1 VSLGAKVMSN
11 LNEGTRKEPM
21 DDQKKTDFPFLPR
34 IKGWRSVHWI
44 IVMLGRVSA
53 LLILFIMMITVVDVV
68 LRYIFKAP
76 LKGAYEFSEIFFLS
90 SVFLGTAYT
99 QLFRGHVNVDILIT
113 RLSSKTNL
121 ILEICMLLIALPI
134 LGLLTWQG
142 AEAFL
147 KSFSTGEYKWGLIKM
162 PLWPARL
169 MIPVGVCVLCLTL
182 IGELSVN
189 LTKLFDQKKRRR

>member
-1 VSLGAKVMSN
+1 MST

-21 DDQKKTDFPFLPR
+21 DDQQKTDFPFLPR
-34 IKGWRSVHWI
+34 TIGWRSVHWI
-44 IVMLGRVSA
+44 IVMLGRISA
-53 LLILFIMMITVVDVV
+53 VLILFIMIVTVVDVV

-99 QLFRGHVNVDILIT
+99 QLCRGHVKVDLLVS
-113 RLSSKTNL
+113 RLSSKVNL

-134 LGLLTWQG
+134 CGLLTWQG

-147 KSFSTGEYKWGLIKM
+147 KSFSTGEYRWGLMKM

-169 MIPVGVCVLCLTL
+169 MIPVGVCALCLMI
-182 IGELSVN
+182 IGELLVN
-189 LTKLFDQKKRRR
+189 FNKLFSQKKRRR